1 MAEDPIFLR
10 IPAEIR
16 MLIYQYLLHN
26 NGSKTIAIRNKSRWE
41 VQGKEKRRR
50 SVYPI
55 MERTFARLSYETTYC
70 ADSVEEDDNDRNLH
84 TAIMC
89 TNRRI
94 REEASCY
101 LYGRHSFHFGENLE
115 AVVPF
120 LNDKTPTTRDL
131 VREITLYKS
140 SPTASP
146 GSYEWAGICRFL
158 RNLRWLDKL
167 TLVIE
172 GARPRRAWDGPQEL
186 SVSDFR
192 LLYSTRHESL
202 EWARELASV
211 KTIGEIEI
219 VSDIHHLPDPETNM
233 MLVLAAFSAS
243 IETTLVDFLRD
254 DLGIPARVGKGT
266 YCGAGAFGHGRQ
278 NGSTDHLRAA
288 RRSIMDDGPR
298 GAASAE
304 TATARL
310 QGGLQGQQW
319 IGGPSGK
326 VRYLA
331 VYLSPPNRRHRAAPR
346 ISDKAISIDS
356 IPPTSC
362 APIFNLN
369 SNDLSSIAVSCSQV
383 DVSID
388 RQLLRKLFQATPA
401 FIRIAR
407 PGDAMATPAPPE
419 DQARLL
425 EDALVAVRQ
434 QTSLMRKCLDT
445 PGKLMDALKC
455 CQSRHRQPKL
465 TSSLLPSS
473 TLVSELRTS
482 NLGPK
487 QYYEL
492 YMAVFDALRYL
503 SVHLRENHPVN
514 HLADLYEL
522 VQYAG
527 NIIPRLYLMI
537 TVGTA
542 YMAIEDAPVKELM
555 KDMMDMSRGVQHPIR
570 GLFLRYYLSGQARDY
585 LPTGEGDGP
594 EGNLSDSI
602 NFVLT
607 NFVEMNKL
615 WVRLQHQGHSRE
627 REQRVRERKELQLLV
642 GSNIVRLSQ
651 LVDLETY
658 KSGILAPLL
667 EQVVQCRDVL
677 AQEYLLEVI
686 TQVFPDEF
694 HLHTLDQILGAVSR
708 LNPHVNVKAIVI
720 GLMDRLSEYAERDGP
735 NEKGPGKEKAEAEA
749 LATLLEKVKLQKDA
763 PAAPSDSGSPAASAT
778 TPDLATD
785 ATSKA
790 TSKSS
795 EGDESASANGEQ
807 SEDGAEDST
816 KAESINDDASTV
828 VEEPT
833 PSIAETEA
841 TAVNGAEE
849 SITDSVHLYEVFF
862 AQVKN
867 LVEAQHL
874 PVPDI
879 IALLVSLSNLALNI
893 YPERLDYVDQILAF
907 ATAKV
912 QENINNPDLHSP
924 PAQQSLLALL
934 QAPLD
939 RYVSIFTALSLP
951 TYVPMFQSQSYPTRR
966 AVAGGVARSLLK
978 NQTKITTTEQL
989 ENVLEVLKVLIK
1001 EGTQPSQ
1008 GYPSVAARR
1017 PVETDETM
1025 EEQGWL
1031 ARITHLLQAADNDTQ
1046 FKLLQM
1052 TRKAYSEGNERIRT
1066 TTPPLLTACMKLA
1079 KRFKDR
1085 EHYEDNWE
1093 TQSNALFKFMHS
1105 ALSTLYTRV
1114 NGSGAAEMALRLFC
1128 AAGQTADMTG
1138 FEEVAY
1144 EFFAQA
1150 FTVYEEAVSDSK
1162 AQFQAVCVIAT
1173 ALHQTRNFGKENY
1186 DTLIT
1191 KCAQHGSKLLRKPD
1205 QCRAVYL
1212 ASHLWWAMPI
1222 TTNGESEETELYRD
1236 GKRVLECL
1244 QRALRVADSCME
1256 TATSIE
1262 LFVEILDRY
1271 VYYFDQ
1277 QNESVTTKYLNG
1289 LIELIHSNL
1298 AGNQQDSASIDS
1310 SRKHFHQTLENIRSR
1325 QYEGVVLDAN

>member
-1 MAEDPIFLR
+1 
-10 IPAEIR
+10 
-16 MLIYQYLLHN
+16 
-26 NGSKTIAIRNKSRWE
+26 
-41 VQGKEKRRR
+41 
-50 SVYPI
+50 
-55 MERTFARLSYETTYC
+55 
-70 ADSVEEDDNDRNLH
+70 
-84 TAIMC
+84 
-89 TNRRI
+89 
-94 REEASCY
+94 
-101 LYGRHSFHFGENLE
+101 
-115 AVVPF
+115 
-120 LNDKTPTTRDL
+120 
-131 VREITLYKS
+131 
-140 SPTASP
+140 
-146 GSYEWAGICRFL
+146 
-158 RNLRWLDKL
+158 
-167 TLVIE
+167 
-172 GARPRRAWDGPQEL
+172 
-186 SVSDFR
+186 
-192 LLYSTRHESL
+192 
-202 EWARELASV
+202 
-211 KTIGEIEI
+211 
-219 VSDIHHLPDPETNM
+219 
-233 MLVLAAFSAS
+233 
-243 IETTLVDFLRD
+243 
-254 DLGIPARVGKGT
+254 
-266 YCGAGAFGHGRQ
+266 
-278 NGSTDHLRAA
+278 
-288 RRSIMDDGPR
+288 
-298 GAASAE
+298 
-304 TATARL
+304 
-310 QGGLQGQQW
+310 
-319 IGGPSGK
+319 
-326 VRYLA
+326 
-331 VYLSPPNRRHRAAPR
+331 
-346 ISDKAISIDS
+346 
-356 IPPTSC
+356 
-362 APIFNLN
+362 
-369 SNDLSSIAVSCSQV
+369 
-383 DVSID
+383 
-388 RQLLRKLFQATPA
+388 
-401 FIRIAR
+401 
-407 PGDAMATPAPPE
+407 MATPAPPE

-455 CQSRHRQPKL
+455 C
-465 TSSLLPSS
+465 S

-482 NLGPK
+482 SLGPK

-492 YMAVFDALRYL
+492 YMSVFDALRYL
-503 SVHLRENHPVN
+503 SVHLRETHPVN

-527 NIIPRLYLMI
+527 NIVPRLYLMI

-570 GLFLRYYLSGQARDY
+570 GLFLRYYLSGQARDF
-585 LPTGEGDGP
+585 LPTTESDGP
-594 EGNLSDSI
+594 EGNISDSI

-627 REQRVRERKELQLLV
+627 REQRIRERKELQLLV

-658 KSGILAPLL
+658 KSSILAPLL

-694 HLHTLDQILGAVSR
+694 HLHTLDQFLGAVSR

-735 NEKGPGKEKAEAEA
+735 DDKSDDRAQTEADA
-749 LATLLEKVKLQKDA
+749 LAKLLERVNLEKDKPA
-763 PAAPSDSGSPAASAT
+763 AAPSESKT
-778 TPDLATD
+778 TEETDKPETDETTD
-785 ATSKA
+785 ADKTPEEEGETTTKTA
-790 TSKSS
+790 EETTEETAGESS
-795 EGDESASANGEQ
+795 AD
-807 SEDGAEDST
+807 DSST
-816 KAESINDDASTV
+816 LAES
-828 VEEPT
+828 T
-833 PSIAETEA
+833 PSVADTET
-841 TAVNGAEE
+841 TAVNGQG
-849 SITDSVHLYEVFF
+849 SITDSVQLYEVFF

-879 IALLVSLSNLALNI
+879 IALLVSLCNLALNI
-893 YPERLDYVDQILAF
+893 YPDRLDYVDQILAY
-907 ATAKV
+907 ATTKV
-912 QENINNPDLHSP
+912 RENMNNADLHSP

-934 QAPLD
+934 QAPLSH
-939 RYVSIFTALSLP
+939 YVSTFTALSLP
-951 TYVPMFQSQSYPTRR
+951 TYVPLFQSQSYPTRR
-966 AVAGGVARSLLK
+966 AVAGDVARTLLK
-978 NQTKITTTEQL
+978 NQTKISTTEQL

-1001 EGTQPSQ
+1001 EGSQAPQ
-1008 GYPSVAARR
+1008 GYPGVAQRR

-1031 ARITHLLQAADNDTQ
+1031 ARIVHLLQAEDNDTQ

-1079 KRFKDR
+1079 RKFKLR
-1085 EHYEDNWE
+1085 EHFDDNWE

-1128 AAGQTADMTG
+1128 SSGQTADLCG

-1212 ASHLWWAMPI
+1212 ASHLWWATPI
-1222 TTNGESEETELYRD
+1222 VSNGESEETELYRD

-1298 AGNQQDSASIDS
+1298 AGNQQDSASVEN
-1310 SRKHFHQTLENIRSR
+1310 SRRHFNQTLENIRSR
-1325 QYEGVVLDAN
+1325 QYEGIVLTPN

>member
-1 MAEDPIFLR
+1 
-10 IPAEIR
+10 
-16 MLIYQYLLHN
+16 
-26 NGSKTIAIRNKSRWE
+26 
-41 VQGKEKRRR
+41 
-50 SVYPI
+50 
-55 MERTFARLSYETTYC
+55 
-70 ADSVEEDDNDRNLH
+70 
-84 TAIMC
+84 
-89 TNRRI
+89 
-94 REEASCY
+94 
-101 LYGRHSFHFGENLE
+101 
-115 AVVPF
+115 
-120 LNDKTPTTRDL
+120 
-131 VREITLYKS
+131 
-140 SPTASP
+140 
-146 GSYEWAGICRFL
+146 
-158 RNLRWLDKL
+158 
-167 TLVIE
+167 
-172 GARPRRAWDGPQEL
+172 
-186 SVSDFR
+186 
-192 LLYSTRHESL
+192 
-202 EWARELASV
+202 
-211 KTIGEIEI
+211 
-219 VSDIHHLPDPETNM
+219 
-233 MLVLAAFSAS
+233 
-243 IETTLVDFLRD
+243 
-254 DLGIPARVGKGT
+254 
-266 YCGAGAFGHGRQ
+266 
-278 NGSTDHLRAA
+278 
-288 RRSIMDDGPR
+288 
-298 GAASAE
+298 
-304 TATARL
+304 
-310 QGGLQGQQW
+310 
-319 IGGPSGK
+319 
-326 VRYLA
+326 
-331 VYLSPPNRRHRAAPR
+331 
-346 ISDKAISIDS
+346 
-356 IPPTSC
+356 
-362 APIFNLN
+362 
-369 SNDLSSIAVSCSQV
+369 
-383 DVSID
+383 
-388 RQLLRKLFQATPA
+388 
-401 FIRIAR
+401 
-407 PGDAMATPAPPE
+407 MATPAPPE

-455 CQSRHRQPKL
+455 C
-465 TSSLLPSS
+465 S

-482 NLGPK
+482 SLGPK

-492 YMAVFDALRYL
+492 YMSVFDALRYL

-527 NIIPRLYLMI
+527 NIVPRLYLMI

-585 LPTGEGDGP
+585 LPTTESDGP
-594 EGNLSDSI
+594 EGNISDSI

-627 REQRVRERKELQLLV
+627 REQRIRERKELQLLV

-658 KSGILAPLL
+658 KSSILAPLL

-694 HLHTLDQILGAVSR
+694 HLHTLDQFLGAVSR

-735 NEKGPGKEKAEAEA
+735 EDKSDDRAQIEADA
-749 LATLLEKVKLQKDA
+749 LAKLLEKVNLQKEASTATPSESQQSEPDGKAGEATEDA
-763 PAAPSDSGSPAASAT
+763 ESEDADK
-778 TPDLATD
+778 TPEGEESTAKATD
-785 ATSKA
+785 ETSEETA
-790 TSKSS
+790 GESS
-795 EGDESASANGEQ
+795 ND
-807 SEDGAEDST
+807 DSST
-816 KAESINDDASTV
+816 LAES
-828 VEEPT
+828 T
-833 PSIAETEA
+833 PSVADTET
-841 TAVNGAEE
+841 TAVNGQG
-849 SITDSVHLYEVFF
+849 SITDTVQLYEVFF

-874 PVPDI
+874 PVQDI
-879 IALLVSLSNLALNI
+879 IALLVSLCNLALNI
-893 YPERLDYVDQILAF
+893 YPDRLDYVDQILAY
-907 ATAKV
+907 ATTKV
-912 QENINNPDLHSP
+912 RENINNADLHSP

-934 QAPLD
+934 QAPLN
-939 RYVSIFTALSLP
+939 RYVSTFTALSLP
-951 TYVPMFQSQSYPTRR
+951 TYVPLFQSQSYPTRR
-966 AVAGGVARSLLK
+966 AVAGGVARTLLK
-978 NQTKITTTEQL
+978 NQTKISTTEQL

-1001 EGTQPSQ
+1001 EGSQAPQ
-1008 GYPSVAARR
+1008 GYPGVAQRR

-1031 ARITHLLQAADNDTQ
+1031 ARIVHLLQAEDNDTQ

-1066 TTPPLLTACMKLA
+1066 TTPPLITACMKLA
-1079 KRFKDR
+1079 RKFKQR
-1085 EHYEDNWE
+1085 EHFDDNWE

-1114 NGSGAAEMALRLFC
+1114 NGSGAAEMALRLF
-1128 AAGQTADMTG
+1128 ASAGQTADLTG

-1212 ASHLWWAMPI
+1212 ASHLWWATPMVS
-1222 TTNGESEETELYRD
+1222 NGESEETELYRD

-1298 AGNQQDSASIDS
+1298 AGNQQDSASVEN
-1310 SRKHFHQTLENIRSR
+1310 SRRHFHQTLENIRSR
-1325 QYEGVVLDAN
+1325 QYEGVVLTPN